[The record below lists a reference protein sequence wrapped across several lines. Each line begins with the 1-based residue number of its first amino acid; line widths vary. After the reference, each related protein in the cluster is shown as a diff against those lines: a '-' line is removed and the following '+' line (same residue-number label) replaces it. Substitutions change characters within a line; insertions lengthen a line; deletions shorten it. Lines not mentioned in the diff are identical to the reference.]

1 MKYLL
6 ILLLLLSC
14 GTREKIKITDKAEA
28 KIETTDKTKVETG
41 EETEVKAKIEVKDK
55 AEIEE
60 KTEIKALQSIQ
71 NLSLKNSGKCQEA
84 GTVRFLSF
92 TDKNGSKLE
101 VPVDNNTELNF
112 GNESNFKQENQTLK
126 SENESLK
133 TENTSLSTRFKEV
146 LNQNKTL
153 SENVKVLQ
161 KSNHVESQRTS
172 WTTWLW
178 FGISLIMFWE
188 IGKFI
193 IKRKWS

>member
-14 GTREKIKITDKAEA
+14 GSRTKTKTTDKTEA
-28 KIETTDKTKVETG
+28 KVDVNDKTKVETEHDTNIKAIIG
-41 EETEVKAKIEVKDK
+41 FENKAKTQIETEV
-55 AEIEE
+55 
-60 KTEIKALQSIQ
+60 TTLQSIQ
-71 NLSLKNSGKCQEA
+71 NLSLKNSGKCVDA
-84 GTVRFLSF
+84 GQVRFLSF

-112 GNESNFKQENQTLK
+112 GNESNFKQENQSLK